1 MSTLRASPAL
11 LRSLAVVALACSA
24 GCGREAAT
32 PAAAPSATP
41 APLRAELHG
50 ARLLRREPGTRAPVP
65 VFDARRGPVLRLHA
79 APPAG
84 ARLVLDA
91 GPLHLELPAEALE
104 ARGDAFLLRPAPEA
118 LAALPPEPEAA
129 PERPGTLRLEAADA
143 RVLASF
149 ELRWGRAP
157 ETLPFVA
164 ALTTDRQAGR
174 AAEALARLEAAW
186 AGLDAETR
194 LWAAPERARL
204 HQQLGRVDAVREDW
218 RVATQLALDA
228 ALPGEASRRMRAA
241 AFFARWQ
248 RDIAGARALL
258 DDAERHARAVD
269 DVAGLA
275 GVQYHR
281 SQLEAELGRYGP
293 ALTLLHDAAET
304 HWLLGLDDDAAG
316 MWRMEAPL
324 LQDQG
329 RHADALAALERLR
342 PGHEARRTDAASW
355 SAYLGIVGW
364 VRLRAMLAGA
374 LPADFADARRTFE
387 AALAALGPGGSQSQR
402 VNYTLNLAWAMQ
414 AGGDTP
420 AARAAL
426 DSVRASLPAASG
438 IQRLFAAWLDAEL
451 FRLSGQWREA
461 RAAYT
466 RAEIEA
472 REDAAGGESDALWQ
486 ARYGLGRVQAAQG
499 DARGAL
505 KTWRAALDILGRVS
519 RRAPLQGSRA
529 AFVADRRG
537 LVRDLVSLS
546 LAQGDPAGAFLAAD
560 RARALLADALSA
572 QVRLDALPPPALAA
586 WQEKVGAYLTAR
598 AEYER
603 NARRGETLPASEEP
617 AWRAARERER
627 QGIARAFDAAWEAV
641 DAPAPVE
648 TPDRLPAL
656 APDEALLAGLHL
668 ADGWRVFTVR
678 DGRVT
683 LDAIDLAAADPL
695 APLDARLSGVSRL
708 YVIPDGL
715 SALAALP
722 LRVVDGVPMGTRL
735 GIATLPSGR
744 WLDAPGA
751 AATGPALIVADA
763 DGSLPAAR
771 REAARVHAAQP
782 GARML
787 VGEAATRAALLGA
800 LDGPRL
806 FHYAGHG
813 RLDAARP
820 WETHLSL
827 GRGESV
833 TLADLLAARPRLGLV
848 VLSGCETGA
857 RAALAGDAALGLPD
871 ALLAAGAASV
881 LAATEVVPDDAAA
894 RFIEAFYAEGG
905 ADAPMTALPRA
916 AARLETDRDPAWR
929 AWRLS
934 GGRNPAP
941 R

>member
-1 MSTLRASPAL
+1 MCAPRAV
-11 LRSLAVVALACSA
+11 LRSLAALALACSG
-24 GCGREAAT
+24 GCARDAADDAPAEASAVA
-32 PAAAPSATP
+32 PAR
-41 APLRAELHG
+41 LEAELHG
-50 ARLLRREPGTRAPVP
+50 ARLLRRMPGAAAPVP
-65 VFDARRGPVLRLHA
+65 VFDARRGPVLRLRS

-91 GPLHLELPAEALE
+91 APVRLEVPAEAVEPRAGGFLWRPATEALSALPAEP
-104 ARGDAFLLRPAPEA
+104 D
-118 LAALPPEPEAA
+118 AA
-129 PERPGTLRLEAADA
+129 PERPGTLRIEAADG
-143 RVLASF
+143 RVLDRF
-149 ELRWGRAP
+149 DLRWGRAP

-164 ALTTDRQAGR
+164 ALTADRQAGR
-174 AAEALARLEAAW
+174 AAEALARLETAW
-186 AGLDAETR
+186 PGLDAETR

-228 ALPGEASRRMRAA
+228 GLPGEASRRMRAA

-248 RDIAGARALL
+248 RDIAGARVLL
-258 DDAERHARAVD
+258 DDAERAARAVD

-293 ALTLLHDAAET
+293 ALTLLHAAAET
-304 HWLLGLDDDAAG
+304 HWQLGLDDDAAG

-329 RHADALAALERLR
+329 RHAEALEALERLR
-342 PGHEARRTDAASW
+342 PGHEARRADAASW

-374 LPADFADARRTFE
+374 LPPDYTDVRRVFE
-387 AALAALGPGGSQSQR
+387 QALAGLGPGGSQSQR
-402 VNYTLNLAWAMQ
+402 VNYTLNLAWAMH

-426 DSVRASLPAASG
+426 DSVRAALPAASG
-438 IQRLFAAWLDAEL
+438 IERLFAAWLDAEL
-451 FRLSGQWREA
+451 LRLSGRFKDA
-461 RAAYT
+461 RAAYE
-466 RAEIEA
+466 RAEREA

-486 ARYGLGRVQAAQG
+486 ARYGLGRVQAAEG
-499 DARGAL
+499 DARGARA
-505 KTWRAALDILGRVS
+505 TWRDALDILGRVS

-546 LAQGDPAGAFLAAD
+546 LAQGDTAGAFLAAD

-572 QVRLDALPPPALAA
+572 QVRLDALPADALAA
-586 WQEKVGAYLTAR
+586 WQEKVGAYLSAR

-603 NARRGETLPASEEP
+603 NARRGETLPAAEEP
-617 AWRAARERER
+617 AWRAAREQER

-641 DAPAPVE
+641 DAPAAPE
-648 TPDRLPAL
+648 QPDRLPTM
-656 APDEALLAGLHL
+656 APDEALLAGVHL
-668 ADGWRVFTVR
+668 ADGWHVFTVR
-678 DGRVT
+678 AGHVT
-683 LDAIDLAAADPL
+683 LDAVDLTAADPL
-695 APLDARLSGVSRL
+695 APLDARLAGATRIL
-708 YVIPDGL
+708 VIPE
-715 SALAALP
+715 ALPALVSLP
-722 LRVVDGVPMGTRL
+722 LRVVDGAPMGTRF
-735 GIATLPSGR
+735 GIATLPSAR
-744 WLDAPGA
+744 WLDAPRA

-771 REAARVHAAQP
+771 REARRVQAAQP
-782 GARML
+782 GARAL
-787 VGEAATRAALLGA
+787 VGEAATRAALLAA

-813 RLDAARP
+813 KLDAARP

-905 ADAPMTALPRA
+905 ADAPMAALPRA
-916 AARLETDRDPAWR
+916 AARLEAAGDAAWR